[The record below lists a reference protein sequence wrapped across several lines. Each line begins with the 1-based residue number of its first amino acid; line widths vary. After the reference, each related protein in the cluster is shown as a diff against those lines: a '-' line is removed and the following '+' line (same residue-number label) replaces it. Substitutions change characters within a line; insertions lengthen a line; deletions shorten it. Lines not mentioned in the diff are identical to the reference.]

1 MKNIISVLLLIFIS
15 FNLVLGLEEELYE
28 NYNLSDLNEEE
39 IEQLKEMQD
48 VDFNNLSSFISHPD
62 ACNLIKS
69 QVESELVGK
78 VLPKEVPFSNEVFIV
93 FIDTNLIASVKLENK
108 EITSFDCS
116 NESKPTFEIYL
127 SSSIFSQ
134 EQVKLL
140 NENPIKF
147 YLENKKTGNIEIK
160 ANGFMQGLKLG
171 FMNFGIRIA
180 NLFI

>member
-1 MKNIISVLLLIFIS
+1 
-15 FNLVLGLEEELYE
+15 ELT
-28 NYNLSDLNEEE
+28 NEE
-39 IEQLKEMQD
+39 IEELKEMQD
-48 VDFNNLSSFISHPD
+48 VDFTNLSSFINHPK
-62 ACNLIKS
+62 ACDLIKS
-69 QVESELVGK
+69 QLESEIVG
-78 VLPKEVPFSNEVFIV
+78 VILPKEVPFSNEVFIV

-116 NESKPTFEIYL
+116 NESEPTFEIYL

-147 YLENKKTGNIEIK
+147 YLENKKVGNIEIK

>member
-1 MKNIISVLLLIFIS
+1 MKIIMSLFLLILVS
-15 FNLVLGLEEELYE
+15 CSLVLSLEENLED
-28 NYNLSDLNEEE
+28 YNLSELTNEE
-39 IEQLKEMQD
+39 IEELKEMQD
-48 VDFNNLSSFISHPD
+48 VDFTNLSSFINHPD

-116 NESKPTFEIYL
+116 NESEPTFEIYL

-147 YLENKKTGNIEIK
+147 YLENKKVGNIEIK